1 MHMWKAFGC
10 IVTGGLVLIGLY
22 AVFSDLHTVQMRKY
36 ERFTVNPESFARVL
50 FLRNMRSFVKIKS
63 SQNKEIILSLTD
75 IGKSCPSHEF

>member
-36 ERFTVNPESFARVL
+36 ERFIMQTISPNKESF
-50 FLRNMRSFVKIKS
+50 
-63 SQNKEIILSLTD
+63 
-75 IGKSCPSHEF
+75 